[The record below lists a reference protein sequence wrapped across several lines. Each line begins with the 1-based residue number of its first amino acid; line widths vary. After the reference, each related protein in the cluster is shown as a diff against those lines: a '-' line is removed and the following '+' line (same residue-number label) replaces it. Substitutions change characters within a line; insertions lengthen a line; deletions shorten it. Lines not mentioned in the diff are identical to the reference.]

1 MYQLLVR
8 YTKTYAQSMRIK
20 RELPE
25 LAGYLSVSEA
35 AQRLGV
41 SKRRVYDFLDE
52 GRLEGVKSGN
62 MIMLAEESVERF
74 KPQIN
79 GRQRT
84 VTPLWRMSDGENTR
98 QILSIVVQLRAGQQG
113 RFMERLQRLKQEK
126 LHLFPGTGDRY
137 IAEDDAS
144 PGMIEIQLRWKQGD
158 MPDEVTREKA
168 LEAFRELF
176 ADVLDWQTAQYQMKT
191 MLLHT

>member
-1 MYQLLVR
+1 MYAL
-8 YTKTYAQSMRIK
+8 SMRIK

-25 LAGYLSVSEA
+25 LAGYIPVTEA

-62 MIMLAEESVERF
+62 MIMIAEESVEQF
-74 KPQIN
+74 KPQVT
-79 GRQRT
+79 GRPRT
-84 VTPLWRMSDGENTR
+84 VTPLWRMSTDENTR
-98 QILSIVVQLRAGQQG
+98 YILSIVVQLRAGQQG
-113 RFMERLQRLKQEK
+113 RLMERLQRLKQEK
-126 LHLFPGTGDRY
+126 LYLFPGTGDRY

-158 MPDEVTREKA
+158 MPDETA
-168 LEAFRELF
+168 LEAFREMF
-176 ADVLDWQTAQYQMKT
+176 ADVLDWEMARYRMKT
-191 MLLHT
+191 VLLHT

>member
-1 MYQLLVR
+1 
-8 YTKTYAQSMRIK
+8 
-20 RELPE
+20 
-25 LAGYLSVSEA
+25 
-35 AQRLGV
+35 
-41 SKRRVYDFLDE
+41 
-52 GRLEGVKSGN
+52 
-62 MIMLAEESVERF
+62 MLAEESVERF
-74 KPQIN
+74 RPQIN

-113 RFMERLQRLKQEK
+113 RFMERLQKLKQEK
-126 LHLFPGTGDRY
+126 LYLFPGTGDRN

-158 MPDEVTREKA
+158 MPDEVAREKA
-168 LEAFRELF
+168 LEEFREMF

-191 MLLHT
+191 VLPTFRCFREGFSEFASFVYTSQLHRSFHGARNTHLVRSGGKSQRRHVL

>member
-1 MYQLLVR
+1 
-8 YTKTYAQSMRIK
+8 MRIK

-25 LAGYLSVSEA
+25 LAGYLSVSET

-62 MIMLAEESVERF
+62 MIMIAEESVERF
-74 KPQIN
+74 KPQIS

-84 VTPLWRMSDGENTR
+84 VTPLWRMSSDENTR
-98 QILSIVVQLRAGQQG
+98 HILSIVVRLRAGQQG

-126 LHLFPGTGDRY
+126 SHLFPGTGDRY
-137 IAEDDAS
+137 IAENDAS

-158 MPDEVTREKA
+158 MPDEAAREEA
-168 LEAFRELF
+168 LETFREMF
-176 ADVLDWQTAQYQMKT
+176 ADVLDWQTARYHMKT

>member
-1 MYQLLVR
+1 
-8 YTKTYAQSMRIK
+8 MRIK

-25 LAGYLSVSEA
+25 LAGYMSVSEA

-62 MIMLAEESVERF
+62 MIMIAEESVERF
-74 KPQIN
+74 KPQIS
-79 GRQRT
+79 GRRRT
-84 VTPLWRMSDGENTR
+84 VTPLWRMSSDENTR
-98 QILSIVVQLRAGQQG
+98 HILSIVVQLRAGQQG
-113 RFMERLQRLKQEK
+113 KFMERLQRLKQEK
-126 LHLFPGTGDRY
+126 VHLFPGTGDRY

-158 MPDEVTREKA
+158 MLDEVAREEA

-191 MLLHT
+191 VLLHT